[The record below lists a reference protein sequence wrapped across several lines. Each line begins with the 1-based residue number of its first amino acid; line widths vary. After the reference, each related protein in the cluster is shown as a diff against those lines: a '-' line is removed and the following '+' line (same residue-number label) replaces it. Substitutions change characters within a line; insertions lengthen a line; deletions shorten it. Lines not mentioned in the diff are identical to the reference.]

1 MGKDTHDAIILSDK
15 IEHMESKLTIEELW
29 DIVENILNRINVPD
43 II

>member
-1 MGKDTHDAIILSDK
+1 MGKDKHDAIVLSDK
-15 IEHMESKLTIEELW
+15 IEHMDSKLTIEELW

>member
-1 MGKDTHDAIILSDK
+1 MGKEKHDAIVLSDK
-15 IEHMESKLTIEELW
+15 IEHIESNLTIDELW